1 MAYQNIPEMSTS
13 NQDQLDGEDD
23 DVMEVIHDT
32 KEESQVGKFL
42 WEGCRLSQLEQWKNP
57 GWLGYKEDY
66 TTQL

>member
-1 MAYQNIPEMSTS
+1 MSTS

-42 WEGCRLSQLEQWKNP
+42 WEGCRLSQLEK
-57 GWLGYKEDY
+57 
-66 TTQL
+66 